1 MGPLKG
7 FRVIEMAGIGPG
19 PFCGMLLSDLGAQVL
34 RIERHGAS
42 ADAHDP
48 LQRNRLRLALDLKD
62 PQQVAVLLDI
72 VEHADAL
79 FEGYRP
85 GVAERLGFGPDDCR
99 HRNAKLVY
107 GRMTGWGQD
116 GPLASTAGHDIN
128 YIALS
133 GALHA
138 IGRRGERP
146 VPPLNL
152 VGDFGGGGMFLAFG
166 MVCAL
171 LERERS
177 GQGQVVDAAM
187 VDGSIALMAMFL
199 GMQAGGLN
207 CDQVGS
213 HFLSGAAHYYDTYQT
228 KDGKFI
234 AVGAL
239 EPQFY
244 AELIAKAGFDP
255 KVFGGGSSFMSPAAL
270 DPRRWAELKPLLAE
284 QFMTRTRD
292 EWCAVFTGSDACV
305 APVLTLQEA
314 AHDPHNQARQAFV
327 TVAGVTQ
334 NAPAP
339 RFSRTPAAHPELAT
353 ADSAA
358 VNALLSQWGCSR
370 KQLVNIAA
378 LSAQRAVA
386 ADSAA

>member
-1 MGPLKG
+1 MGPLAG
-7 FRVIEMAGIGPG
+7 IRIVEIAGIGPG

-34 RIERHGAS
+34 RVERQGAG
-42 ADAHDP
+42 ADARDP

-72 VEHADAL
+72 IEHADAL

-85 GVAERLGFGPDDCR
+85 GVAERLGFGPDVCLQ
-99 HRNAKLVY
+99 RNPKLVY
-107 GRMTGWGQD
+107 GRMTGWGQE

-152 VGDFGGGGMFLAFG
+152 VGDFGGGGMLLAFG

-177 GQGQVVDAAM
+177 GKGQVVDAAM
-187 VDGSIALMAMFL
+187 VDGAVALMAMFL
-199 GMQAGGLN
+199 GMQARGFSCN
-207 CDQVGS
+207 QVGS

-228 KDGKFI
+228 KDGKFM
-234 AVGAL
+234 AVGSL

-244 AELIAKAGFDP
+244 AELIGKAGLDP
-255 KVFGGGSSFMSPAAL
+255 EVFGGSGFMSPMGH
-270 DPRRWAELKPLLAE
+270 DPRRWAELKARLAE
-284 QFMTRTRD
+284 QFLTRTRD
-292 EWCAVFTGSDACV
+292 EWCAVFDGSDACV
-305 APVLTLQEA
+305 APVLTLEEA
-314 AHDPHNQARQAFV
+314 PQHPHNQSRQAFV
-327 TVAGVTQ
+327 NVAGTVQ

-339 RFSRTPAAHPELAT
+339 RFSRTPAPVPAVPSD
-353 ADSAA
+353 DSAA
-358 VNALLSQWGCSR
+358 VSALLSQWGCSQA
-370 KQLVNIAA
+370 QLATIAA
-378 LSAQRAVA
+378 LSAPRAVA
-386 ADSAA
+386 GESAS

>member
-34 RIERHGAS
+34 RVERHGAS
-42 ADAHDP
+42 ADVYDP
-48 LQRNRLRLALDLKD
+48 LQRNRLRLTLDLKD
-62 PQQVAVLLDI
+62 PKQVAVLLDI

-85 GVAERLGFGPDDCR
+85 GVAERLGFGPDDCLS
-99 HRNAKLVY
+99 RNAKLVY

-116 GPLASTAGHDIN
+116 GPLASSAGHDIN

-138 IGRRGERP
+138 IGRCGERP

-152 VGDFGGGGMFLAFG
+152 VGDFGGGGMLLAFG

-199 GMQAGGLN
+199 GMQARGLN
-207 CDQVGS
+207 CNQVGG

-228 KDGKFI
+228 KDGKFM
-234 AVGAL
+234 AVGPL

-244 AELIAKAGFDP
+244 AELIAKAGLDP
-255 KVFGGGSSFMSPAAL
+255 NVFGGRGFMSPED
-270 DPRRWAELKPLLAE
+270 DPRCWAELKPLLAE

-292 EWCAVFTGSDACV
+292 EWCAVFAGSDACV
-305 APVLTLQEA
+305 SPVLTLEEA
-314 AHDPHNQARQAFV
+314 ADDPHNQARQAFV
-327 TVAGVTQ
+327 KVAGVTQ

-339 RFSRTPAAHPELAT
+339 RFSRTPAAHPALAT
-353 ADSAA
+353 ADPTA

-370 KQLVNIAA
+370 EQLAKVAA
-378 LSAQRAVA
+378 LSAQRAVT
-386 ADSAA
+386 ADIAS

>member
-19 PFCGMLLSDLGAQVL
+19 PFCGMLLSDLGAEVL

-48 LQRNRLRLALDLKD
+48 LQRNRSRLALDLKD
-62 PQQVAVLLDI
+62 PRQVAVLLDV

-79 FEGYRP
+79 LEGYRP
-85 GVAERLGFGPDDCR
+85 GVAERLGFGPDECLR
-99 HRNAKLVY
+99 RNPRLVY

-116 GPLASTAGHDIN
+116 GPLARSAGHDIN

-152 VGDFGGGGMFLAFG
+152 VGDFGGGGMLLAFG

-187 VDGSIALMAMFL
+187 VDGSIALMAMLL
-199 GMQAGGLN
+199 GMQADGLSCNEVGG
-207 CDQVGS
+207 
-213 HFLSGAAHYYDTYQT
+213 HFLSGAAHYYDTYPT
-228 KDGKFI
+228 KDGKFM
-234 AVGAL
+234 AVGPL

-244 AELIAKAGFDP
+244 AEFIAKAGLDP
-255 KVFGGGSSFMSPAAL
+255 SAFGDCGFASPAGH

-284 QFMTRTRD
+284 RFMTRTRD
-292 EWCAVFTGSDACV
+292 EWCAVFAGSDACV
-305 APVLTLQEA
+305 TPVLTLEEA
-314 AHDPHNQARQAFV
+314 PRHPHNQARQAFV
-327 TVAGVTQ
+327 TVGGATQ

-339 RFSRTPAAHPELAT
+339 RFSRTPAGHPEPAT
-353 ADSAA
+353 ADAAA
-358 VNALLSQWGCSR
+358 VGALLSRWGCSR
-370 KQLVNIAA
+370 ERLADVAA
-378 LSAQRAVA
+378 LSARHAVA
-386 ADSAA
+386 ADGTA